1 MIYYVFVGTDVPVQ
15 RDIVYEEF
23 VVVAK
28 NVRMVSLWGT
38 LREQT
43 VQENIRSGIAVLS
56 EEQKFYSLQNL
67 WAKRISLWR
76 IIRHSRKYL
85 KPFLCCLLAG
95 KIVIVTQELLDQAY
109 QTHRSLWE
117 VRRKSTKI

>member
-95 KIVIVTQELLDQAY
+95 KLVDNSIQDMLI
-109 QTHRSLWE
+109 
-117 VRRKSTKI
+117 